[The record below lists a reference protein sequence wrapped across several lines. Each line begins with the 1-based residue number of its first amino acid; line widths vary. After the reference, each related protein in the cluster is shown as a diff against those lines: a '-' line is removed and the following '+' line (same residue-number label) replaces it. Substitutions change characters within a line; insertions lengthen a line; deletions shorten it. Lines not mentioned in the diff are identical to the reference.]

1 MNSLV
6 AVDVPGS
13 SFLGD
18 SLMYLL
24 LGHVSISASLHCH
37 WVVTSVARLQ
47 VKTFFKSW
55 IPHASGCQP
64 LSYLLEVLECRS
76 LSLVS
81 SSVDAGLDYRIRS
94 WIVKFLAFFKVIIV
108 GRDAN
113 AECLQHTC

>member
-24 LGHVSISASLHCH
+24 LGHVSISTTLQCH
-37 WVVTSVARLQ
+37 FSCSAGRH
-47 VKTFFKSW
+47 FFKSW
-55 IPHASGCQP
+55 IPHVSGCQP

-81 SSVDAGLDYRIRS
+81 SSADADLVYR
-94 WIVKFLAFFKVIIV
+94 IVKFLAFFKVIIV

-113 AECLQHTC
+113 ACSIPASFSML